1 MIAYIIIALEA
12 VAIGV
17 LVFLLIR
24 NFKSHKQIME
34 KAGKIV
40 QGELNVE
47 DIRING
53 NVESS
58 SGVVASA
65 FNSIKSNLMTFVEAT
80 KGNVIVLS
88 DAIDVLSKS
97 VDANQNTNDQ
107 IAQNAN
113 DAAANATAQLKLVQD
128 NLEIIELNNRQM
140 TEIDRSMAEIKGL
153 LDNTTEISENGVKN
167 LEGYERDIT
176 TISEDLECV
185 NSLLTEFNN
194 EIAQI
199 EEVGDFIIDVSEQLM
214 LLAFNASIEAARA
227 GESGKGFAV
236 VADEMNEM
244 SIKTKEGMGTIN
256 GIVSQIKESSASIN
270 DRIGDCEATFSES
283 KKTFEEVNNSLRT
296 INCHAKDV
304 QTSMSEISGKF
315 GLIARNSNVS
325 KTKAKDLYDASV
337 AITESTQEIAAA
349 SQITAAESTQIG
361 ENVEALGGMLTG
373 IQGLLK
379 QFSTAVVPVEKASE
393 KPLKIKVMSMLDNDF
408 WYAVRRGILYA
419 QKELQDKNCIV
430 EYFPCDGSILDQQK
444 DEEFKACE
452 TDGTDVVVL
461 PGFIAGDHPQLKR
474 LVNEGKVK
482 VMTFNCDCDP
492 SISRMACFSP
502 DSKEAGMM
510 AAKTVEKAYS
520 AGCNVGILLGDQT
533 VQGYKDRYEGFMEQ
547 IGKSKG
553 IKVVS
558 TKQIVDSEE
567 DAYEKAMQLLKENVN
582 LDIIY
587 IMTGAPLAVSRAI
600 VDSGRVGKV
609 KEVCFDHSPEIFEY
623 IRQGVILSAIGQDAF
638 GQGHDPIIWAYNHL
652 VAGDIIPS
660 ENMPCRSSV
669 VDKSNVETLINA

>member
-1 MIAYIIIALEA
+1 MIAYIIIALETI
-12 VAIGV
+12 AIGV

-24 NFKSHKQIME
+24 NFKAHKQIMD

-40 QGELNVE
+40 QGSLDVD
-47 DIRING
+47 DIRITG
-53 NVESS
+53 KAESN

-97 VDANQNTNDQ
+97 AEANKNTNDQ
-107 IAQNAN
+107 IAQSVNNVA
-113 DAAANATAQLKLVQD
+113 DSASEQLKLVQD

-140 TEIDRSMAEIKGL
+140 TEIDKSMTEIRGV
-153 LDNTTEISENGVKN
+153 LDNTAEISQTGVKN
-167 LEGYERDIT
+167 LEGYEKDVA
-176 TISEDLECV
+176 TISEELEGV
-185 NSLLTEFNN
+185 NALLTEFNN

-256 GIVSQIKESSASIN
+256 SIVSQIKESSGSIN
-270 DRIGDCEATFSES
+270 NRIASCES
-283 KKTFEEVNNSLRT
+283 TFEESKQTFKAVNESLRT
-296 INCHAKDV
+296 INCYAGDV
-304 QTSMSEISGKF
+304 RTSMQEITSKF

-325 KTKAKDLYDASV
+325 KAKAQNLYDASV
-337 AITESTQEIAAA
+337 AITENTHEIAAA
-349 SQITAAESTQIG
+349 SQVTAAESAQIG
-361 ENVEALGGMLTG
+361 QNVEALGEMLAG
-373 IQGLLK
+373 VQRLLK
-379 QFSTAVVPVEKASE
+379 QFSTAVVPVEMVAE
-393 KPLKIKVMSMLDNDF
+393 KPIKIKVMSMLDNDF

-444 DEEFKACE
+444 DEQFKACE

-474 LVNEGKVK
+474 LVQEKKVS

-492 SISRMACFSP
+492 SIARMACFSP
-502 DSKEAGMM
+502 DSREAGAM
-510 AAKTVEKAYS
+510 AAKTIGKAYTS
-520 AGCNVGILLGDQT
+520 GCNVGILLGDQT

-547 IGKSKG
+547 LGKSKG

-558 TKQIVDSEE
+558 TKSIVDSEE
-567 DAYEKAMQLLKENVN
+567 DAYAKAVEMIKESAN
-582 LDIIY
+582 LDVIY
-587 IMTGAPLAVSRAI
+587 IVTGAPLAVARAI
-600 VDSGRVGKV
+600 TDCSKTGKV

-623 IRQGVILSAIGQDAF
+623 IRHGVILSAIGQDAF
-638 GQGHDPIIWAYNHL
+638 GQGHDPIIWAYNHI
-652 VAGDIIPS
+652 VNGDIIPS